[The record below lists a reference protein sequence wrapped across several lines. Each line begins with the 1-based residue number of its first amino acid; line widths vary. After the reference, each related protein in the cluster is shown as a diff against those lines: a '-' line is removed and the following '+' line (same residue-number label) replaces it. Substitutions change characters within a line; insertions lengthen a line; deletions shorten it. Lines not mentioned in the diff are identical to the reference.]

1 MSPPAPPAWTR
12 RGLAAAVGPGLLAAC
27 ASLPRAEPPVVSI
40 NLLDAEPPPGPPDAT
55 LLETAFDEARRMTVP
70 VYIDRKGPYAF
81 VVDTGANRTVVS
93 RELAGAC
100 SLPSAGQ
107 AAVHGIAGVEPAD
120 LARVGRLRVGSVMSA
135 GLDLPVLPRTRLG
148 ADGLLGVDVFKN
160 RRVRMDFGQNRF
172 EISPSGKGVEI
183 GKRTDTRIRD
193 VAGPVTV
200 PAQHRFGQ
208 LVILDAEVGGVKV
221 SAFIDSGS
229 QVTVGNRALRE
240 AAVRARPELAVR
252 LAPVPLISATG
263 QTARGE
269 FAPLP
274 VVRLGGLAIHQV
286 MGVFADLHIFD
297 LWRLADRPAL
307 LVGVDVLRHF
317 DDVTLDFGRKQVV
330 FRPRPPTRRLR

>member
-1 MSPPAPPAWTR
+1 LAPDTA
-12 RGLAAAVGPGLLAAC
+12 
-27 ASLPRAEPPVVSI
+27 
-40 NLLDAEPPPGPPDAT
+40 

-70 VYIDRKGPYAF
+70 VFIDGRGPYAF

-100 SLPSAGQ
+100 GLPIAGR
-107 AAVHGIAGVEPAD
+107 AAVHGIAGAEPAD
-120 LARVGRLRVGSVMSA
+120 LARVGRLRVGSVYSG
-135 GLDLPVLPRTRLG
+135 GLELPVLPRTRLG
-148 ADGLLGVDVFKN
+148 ADGLLGVDVFRN
-160 RRVRMDFGQNRF
+160 RVVRLDFAQNRF
-172 EISPSGKGVEI
+172 EISASGRGMEL
-183 GKRTDTRIRD
+183 GRRTDTRIRD
-193 VAGPVTV
+193 VTGPVKV
-200 PAQHRFGQ
+200 PAQYRFGQ
-208 LVILDAEVGGVKV
+208 LVILDAEVGGVRV

-274 VVRLGGLAIHQV
+274 PVRLGGLAIHEV
-286 MGVFADLHIFD
+286 LGVFADLHIFD
-297 LWRLADRPAL
+297 LWKLNDRPAL

-317 DDVTLDFGRKQVV
+317 QDVTLDFGRKQVV
-330 FRPRPPTRRLR
+330 FTPRPPGRRLRPAVAARP